1 MGYSDALVYV
11 VDDNRAVRDS
21 LVSLLTSNGIAVRSF
36 ASAKDFLTRRAQ
48 DAQGCVILDLYMPE
62 LSGLELL
69 RLLRA
74 RGNRIPVIA
83 ISGRRDAVLDAALKR
98 ESVLGILSKPFSDE
112 ELLDLIDAALRAHG
126 MPGRT

>member
-1 MGYSDALVYV
+1 MTGYSDSFVYV

-36 ASAKDFLTRRAQ
+36 ASAKDFLARRAHV
-48 DAQGCVILDLYMPE
+48 AQGCLILDLFMPE

-83 ISGRRDAVLDAALKR
+83 ISGRSDAVLDAALKR
-98 ESVLGILSKPFSDE
+98 ESVLAILSKPFNDA
-112 ELLDLIDAALRAHG
+112 ELLGLIDDALRV
-126 MPGRT
+126 R

>member
-1 MGYSDALVYV
+1 MS
-11 VDDNRAVRDS
+11 
-21 LVSLLTSNGIAVRSF
+21 
-36 ASAKDFLTRRAQ
+36 
-48 DAQGCVILDLYMPE
+48 E

-98 ESVLGILSKPFSDE
+98 ESVLAILSKPFDDA
-112 ELLDLIDAALRAHG
+112 ELLGLIDDALRV
-126 MPGRT
+126 R

>member
-1 MGYSDALVYV
+1 MAGYSDPLVYV

-36 ASAKDFLTRRAQ
+36 ASAKDFLARRAQ
-48 DAQGCVILDLYMPE
+48 AASGCLVLDLYMPE

-83 ISGRRDAVLDAALKR
+83 ISGRRDAVLDAALRR
-98 ESVLGILSKPFSDE
+98 ESVLAILSKPFNDQ
-112 ELLDLIDAALRAHG
+112 ELLDLIDKALHVH
-126 MPGRT
+126 

>member
-1 MGYSDALVYV
+1 MPGYSESLVYV

-36 ASAKDFLTRRAQ
+36 ASGKDFLARRAQ
-48 DAQGCVILDLYMPE
+48 NAHGCLILDLFMPE

-69 RLLRA
+69 RLLRS

-83 ISGRRDAVLDAALKR
+83 ISGRRDAVMDAALER
-98 ESVLGILSKPFSDE
+98 ESVLAILSKPFDDG
-112 ELLDLIDAALRAHG
+112 ELLGLIDEALHAH
-126 MPGRT
+126 

>member
-1 MGYSDALVYV
+1 MPGYSNPLVYV

-36 ASAKDFLTRRAQ
+36 ATGKDFLARRAHA
-48 DAQGCVILDLYMPE
+48 AQGCLILDLYMPE

-74 RGNRIPVIA
+74 RGNRIPVIVV
-83 ISGRRDAVLDAALKR
+83 SGRRDAILDAAVQR
-98 ESVLGILSKPFSDE
+98 EGVLAILSKPFDDG
-112 ELLDLIDAALRAHG
+112 ELLRLIDQALRV
-126 MPGRT
+126 R

>member
-1 MGYSDALVYV
+1 MTYSDPLVYV

-21 LVSLLTSNGIAVRSF
+21 LVSLLTSNGITVRSF
-36 ASAKDFLTRRAQ
+36 ASSKDFLTRRAQ
-48 DAQGCVILDLYMPE
+48 GAKGCLVLDLYMPE

-74 RGNRIPVIA
+74 RGNTIPVIA

-98 ESVLGILSKPFSDE
+98 ESVMAILSKPFNDE
-112 ELLDLIDAALRAHG
+112 ELLDLIDAALRAH
-126 MPGRT
+126 

>member
-1 MGYSDALVYV
+1 MTGYSDSLVYV
-11 VDDNRAVRDS
+11 VDDNKAVRDS

-36 ASAKDFLTRRAQ
+36 AGAKDFLARRAHG
-48 DAQGCVILDLYMPE
+48 AQGCLILDLFMPE
-62 LSGLELL
+62 LSGFELL

-98 ESVLGILSKPFSDE
+98 ENVLAILSKPFDDA
-112 ELLDLIDAALRAHG
+112 ELLGLINDALHAR
-126 MPGRT
+126 

>member
-1 MGYSDALVYV
+1 MTGYSDSLVYV

-36 ASAKDFLTRRAQ
+36 AGAKDFLTRRAQ
-48 DAQGCVILDLYMPE
+48 AARGCLVLDLYMPE

-83 ISGRRDAVLDAALKR
+83 ISGRRDAVLDAALER
-98 ESVLGILSKPFSDE
+98 ESVLAILSKPFDDQ
-112 ELLDLIDAALRAHG
+112 ELLDLIDKALHVH
-126 MPGRT
+126 

>member
-1 MGYSDALVYV
+1 MASYSDPLVYV

-48 DAQGCVILDLYMPE
+48 AASGCLILDLYMPE

-74 RGNRIPVIA
+74 RGNQIPVIA
-83 ISGRRDAVLDAALKR
+83 ISGRRDAVLDAALRR
-98 ESVLGILSKPFSDE
+98 ESVLAVLSKPFDDQ
-112 ELLDLIDAALRAHG
+112 ELLDLIDKVLHVH
-126 MPGRT
+126 

>member
-1 MGYSDALVYV
+1 MTGYSDPLVYV

-36 ASAKDFLTRRAQ
+36 ASAKDFLARATRPA
-48 DAQGCVILDLYMPE
+48 ATGCLILDLYMPE

-74 RGNRIPVIA
+74 RGNQIPVIA

-98 ESVLGILSKPFSDE
+98 ESVLAILSKPFDDQ
-112 ELLDLIDAALRAHG
+112 ELLDLIDKALHVH
-126 MPGRT
+126 

>member
-1 MGYSDALVYV
+1 MTYSDPLVYV

-21 LVSLLTSNGIAVRSF
+21 LVSLLTSNGITVRSF

-48 DAQGCVILDLYMPE
+48 GAKGCLVLDLYMPE

-74 RGNRIPVIA
+74 RGNTIPVIA

-98 ESVLGILSKPFSDE
+98 ESVMAILSKPFNDE
-112 ELLDLIDAALRAHG
+112 ELLDLIDAALRAH
-126 MPGRT
+126 

>member
-1 MGYSDALVYV
+1 MTGCSESLVYV
-11 VDDNRAVRDS
+11 VDDNKAVRDS

-36 ASAKDFLTRRAQ
+36 AGAKDFLARRAQ
-48 DAQGCVILDLYMPE
+48 AAQGCLILDLFMPE

-83 ISGRRDAVLDAALKR
+83 ISGRRDAVLDAALER
-98 ESVLGILSKPFSDE
+98 ESVLAILSKPFDDA
-112 ELLDLIDAALRAHG
+112 ELLGLINDALHVR
-126 MPGRT
+126 RIE

>member
-1 MGYSDALVYV
+1 MTGYSDSLVYV
-11 VDDNRAVRDS
+11 VDDHRAVRDS

-36 ASAKDFLTRRAQ
+36 ASAKDFLARRAHT
-48 DAQGCVILDLYMPE
+48 AQGCLVLDLFMPE

-83 ISGRRDAVLDAALKR
+83 ISGHRDAVLDAALKR
-98 ESVLGILSKPFSDE
+98 ENVLAILSKPFDDA
-112 ELLDLIDAALRAHG
+112 ELLGLIDNALRA
-126 MPGRT
+126 R

>member
-1 MGYSDALVYV
+1 MPGYSDPLVYV

-36 ASAKDFLTRRAQ
+36 ASGKDFLSRRAH
-48 DAQGCVILDLYMPE
+48 AARGCLILDLYMPE

-74 RGNRIPVIA
+74 GGNAIPVIA
-83 ISGRRDAVLDAALKR
+83 ISGRRDAVLDAALER
-98 ESVLGILSKPFSDE
+98 EGVLAILSKPFDDG
-112 ELLDLIDAALRAHG
+112 ELLGLIDEALR
-126 MPGRT
+126 GR

>member
-1 MGYSDALVYV
+1 MASYSDPLVYV

-48 DAQGCVILDLYMPE
+48 GASGCLILDLYMPE

-83 ISGRRDAVLDAALKR
+83 ISGRRDGVLDAALTR
-98 ESVLGILSKPFSDE
+98 EGVMAILSKPFDDK
-112 ELLDLIDAALRAHG
+112 ELLGLIDRALRIH
-126 MPGRT
+126 

>member
-1 MGYSDALVYV
+1 MASYSDSLVYV

-36 ASAKDFLTRRAQ
+36 ASAKDFLARRAQ
-48 DAQGCVILDLYMPE
+48 AAIGCLILDLYMPE

-83 ISGRRDAVLDAALKR
+83 ISGRRDAVLDAALRR
-98 ESVLGILSKPFSDE
+98 ESVLAILSKPFDDQ
-112 ELLDLIDAALRAHG
+112 ELLDLIDKALHLH
-126 MPGRT
+126 

>member
-1 MGYSDALVYV
+1 MTGYSDSFVYV

-36 ASAKDFLTRRAQ
+36 AGAKDFLARRAHV
-48 DAQGCVILDLYMPE
+48 AQGCLILDFFMPE

-98 ESVLGILSKPFSDE
+98 ESVMAILSKPFDDA
-112 ELLDLIDAALRAHG
+112 ELLGLIDEALRV
-126 MPGRT
+126 R